1 MPEPHT
7 GPGHSEAAVEVAR
20 RASGRFRFVI
30 VREFDGAWWLHV
42 QPAPAITQHVAP
54 VSREPCLTGDGLH
67 ARQGVALFPGRVHVR
82 GMLLARDSPDPR
94 VRMDPDEAAAQVAAG
109 LEPAIDALINVAA
122 ELEPLGID
130 LPLTD

>member
-1 MPEPHT
+1 MAEPFT

-42 QPAPAITQHVAP
+42 QPAPAIRSMSRRFRESHALRVMGFTP
-54 VSREPCLTGDGLH
+54 VRASRYFPAACTFAGCYSREIHRP
-67 ARQGVALFPGRVHVR
+67 PGQ
-82 GMLLARDSPDPR
+82 D
-94 VRMDPDEAAAQVAAG
+94 DPDEAAAQVAAG

>member
-42 QPAPAITQHVAP
+42 QPAPAIRSMSRRFRESHALRVMGFTP
-54 VSREPCLTGDGLH
+54 VRASRYCPAACTFAGCYSREIHRP
-67 ARQGVALFPGRVHVR
+67 PGQ
-82 GMLLARDSPDPR
+82 D
-94 VRMDPDEAAAQVAAG
+94 DPDEAAAQVAAG

>member
-42 QPAPAITQHVAP
+42 QPAPAITSMSLRFRESHALRVMGFTP
-54 VSREPCLTGDGLH
+54 VRASRFFPAACTFAGCYSREIHLPSGDDH
-67 ARQGVALFPGRVHVR
+67 A
-82 GMLLARDSPDPR
+82 
-94 VRMDPDEAAAQVAAG
+94 DEAAARIAVR
-109 LEPAIDALINVAA
+109 LEPAIDALLKLAA
-122 ELEPLGID
+122 EVEPLGID
-130 LPLTD
+130 LPLPD

>member
-42 QPAPAITQHVAP
+42 QPAPAIRSMSRRFRESHALRVMGFTP
-54 VSREPCLTGDGLH
+54 VRASRYFPAACTFAGCYSREIHRP
-67 ARQGVALFPGRVHVR
+67 PGQ
-82 GMLLARDSPDPR
+82 D
-94 VRMDPDEAAAQVAAG
+94 DPDEAAAQVAAG

>member
-1 MPEPHT
+1 MPEPHA

-42 QPAPAITQHVAP
+42 QPAPAIRSMSRRFRESHALRVMGFTP
-54 VSREPCLTGDGLH
+54 VRASRYFPAACTFAGCYSREIHRP
-67 ARQGVALFPGRVHVR
+67 PGQ
-82 GMLLARDSPDPR
+82 D
-94 VRMDPDEAAAQVAAG
+94 DPDEAAAQVAAG

>member
-1 MPEPHT
+1 MAEPYT

-30 VREFDGAWWLHV
+30 AREPDGAWWLHV
-42 QPAPAITQHVAP
+42 QPAPAIASMSRRFRESHALRVMGFMP
-54 VSREPCLTGDGLH
+54 VRASRFFPAACTFAGCYSREIHLPPGQDG
-67 ARQGVALFPGRVHVR
+67 
-82 GMLLARDSPDPR
+82 
-94 VRMDPDEAAAQVAAG
+94 PDEAAAQVAAG
-109 LEPAIDALINVAA
+109 LESAVDALINVAA